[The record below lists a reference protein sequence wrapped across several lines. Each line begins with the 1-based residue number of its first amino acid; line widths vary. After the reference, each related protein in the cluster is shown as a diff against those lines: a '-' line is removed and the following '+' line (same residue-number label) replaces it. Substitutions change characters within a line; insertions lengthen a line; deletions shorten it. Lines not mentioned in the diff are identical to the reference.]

1 MKKAFKFV
9 FKAILWIVVFVVA
22 VVLTLPLWIGPVAKT
37 VAGNVVPGITGT
49 PFRMGDFAFN
59 FYTGRVRVGD
69 MTLGN
74 PSGYSPKEAF
84 TLGELKVDMQVSSA
98 LSDTIVVD
106 EVLVSDVFVSY
117 VSKDGVNNFDAIM
130 QNVKKGS
137 EGESA
142 EGDAV
147 TPGEGEGERTP
158 GDLQMPEAKPSEE
171 PAKQKKVIIEHLVI
185 DGVRV
190 QWGFVPL
197 ALPTKIELCG
207 IGRDTGGA
215 DWATVANEVINA
227 VMAQLNQLGK
237 GLKDLGNALK
247 DVGIDGADKI
257 AESVKA
263 VDLQGVAESTKTGI
277 GSVADGAGGAISST
291 TESAGKAISSLAEGA
306 GGAIS
311 SAADGAGKAI
321 GTTADAIKDA
331 GGALKGIFK
340 KK

>member
-69 MTLGN
+69 VTLGN

-130 QNVKKGS
+130 KNVKKGS
-137 EGESA
+137 EGKPA
-142 EGDAV
+142 EEGV
-147 TPGEGEGERTP
+147 SREGEGEREP
-158 GDLQMPEAKPSEE
+158 GDLKTPEAKPSEE

-215 DWATVANEVINA
+215 DWATVANEVLNA

-237 GLKDLGNALK
+237 GLKDLGSALK
-247 DVGIDGADKI
+247 DAGIDGADKI

-263 VDLQGVAESTKTGI
+263 VDLQGMAESTKTGI